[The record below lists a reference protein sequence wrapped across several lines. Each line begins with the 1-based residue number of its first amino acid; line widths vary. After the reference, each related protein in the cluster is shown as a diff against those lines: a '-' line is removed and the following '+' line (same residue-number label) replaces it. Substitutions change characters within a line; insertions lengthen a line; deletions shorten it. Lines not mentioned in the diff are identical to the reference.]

1 MARQWRRRL
10 NPGPVIRDLW
20 LITGATSSGSA
31 ASRKPHWCALSDLL
45 SSFCP
50 ARFDDGDLNLFE
62 LCAKDVTVLVQN
74 RAHQLSRGRAKLLV
88 TALRSLLRYMRHQ
101 REIPL
106 DLARCVLPVAMWSLS
121 TLPRFLPAGTVQQ
134 LLDHHERETP
144 RGKRN
149 YAVLLLLARLGLRA
163 FEIVAL
169 GLDDIDWDNGRITI
183 HGKVDAWP
191 RCRCHPT
198 SVKPSQAICAR
209 PAMLYL
215 SPSFPS
221 TSSPRA
227 WFCTLHHRLQ
237 HRETGADRGWRRFC
251 SQGSAQD

>member
-1 MARQWRRRL
+1 
-10 NPGPVIRDLW
+10 
-20 LITGATSSGSA
+20 
-31 ASRKPHWCALSDLL
+31 
-45 SSFCP
+45 
-50 ARFDDGDLNLFE
+50 
-62 LCAKDVTVLVQN
+62 VTVAKASEPGTCHPRFMVDYRRYLFRERGLAEATLVCFVRFAEQF
-74 RAHQLSRGRAKLLV
+74 LSRPLRRWRLKPFRTLRQGCNGSCPKPRPSVKPGRAKLLV

-237 HRETGADRGWRRFC
+237 HRETGADRRWRRFC